1 MAIEKAAVSAAQSE
15 VPEEDQLR
23 ANLYNYL
30 GRCLVGPPDAGLL
43 AVTADFIG
51 DDTEIG
57 QAMAALARLARNVDP
72 GSIGR
77 EYHDLFIGVGRG
89 ELVPFASYYLTGF
102 LHEKP
107 LAKLRGTMGELG
119 IARSPDV
126 KEPEDHIGSLM
137 EMMAGLI
144 TGKFG
149 APADIEVQKAFFAT
163 HVETWAA
170 HFFKDLEAAK
180 ASVFY
185 QPIGRLGVAYMG
197 IEAQAFSMS

>member
-1 MAIEKAAVSAAQSE
+1 MATEPAAQSG
-15 VPEEDQLR
+15 VPEEDRLR
-23 ANLYNYL
+23 ANLYTYL
-30 GRCLVGPPDAGLL
+30 GRCLAGPPDAGLL

-57 QAMAALARLARNVDP
+57 QTMAALARLARSVDP
-72 GSIGR
+72 SLIDR

-107 LAKLRGTMGELG
+107 LAKLRGAMGELG
-119 IARSPDV
+119 IARSENV

-149 APADIEVQKAFFAT
+149 APADLKTQKAFFAT
-163 HVETWAA
+163 HVEPWAA

-185 QPIGRLGVAYMG
+185 QPIGRLGLAFMG
-197 IEAQAFSMS
+197 IEAQAFSMN

>member
-1 MAIEKAAVSAAQSE
+1 MVVEPVAQSG

-23 ANLYNYL
+23 ANLYTYL
-30 GRCLVGPPDAGLL
+30 GRCLTAPPDAEML
-43 AVTADFIG
+43 AVMAGFIG

-57 QAMAALARLARNVDP
+57 AALKALARLARSVDP
-72 GSIGR
+72 ASIDR

-89 ELVPFASYYLTGF
+89 ELVPFGSYYLTGF

-107 LAKLRGTMGELG
+107 LAKLRRTMGELG
-119 IARSPDV
+119 IVRSENV

-144 TGKFG
+144 TGRFD
-149 APADIEVQKAFFAT
+149 APMGIDVQKDFFDT
-163 HVETWAA
+163 HVDTWAT

-180 ASVFY
+180 TSVFY
-185 QPIGRLGVAYMG
+185 QPIGRLGGAFMG
-197 IEAQAFSMS
+197 IEAQAFAMT

>member
-1 MAIEKAAVSAAQSE
+1 MVIEPAAQSG

-23 ANLYNYL
+23 ANLYTYL
-30 GRCLVGPPDAGLL
+30 GRCLTAPPDAELL
-43 AVTADFIG
+43 ALTADFSG

-57 QAMAALARLARNVDP
+57 AAMVALARLALTIDP
-72 GSIGR
+72 ASAAR

-89 ELVPFASYYLTGF
+89 ELVPFGSYYLTGF

-119 IARSPDV
+119 IVRTEKV

-144 TGKFG
+144 TGRFDTPMG
-149 APADIEVQKAFFAT
+149 LEVQRTFFAT
-163 HVETWAA
+163 HVETWAT

-180 ASVFY
+180 SSVFY
-185 QPIGRLGVAYMG
+185 QPIGRLGGAFME
-197 IEAQAFSMS
+197 IEAQAFAMS